1 MIVII
6 ILPFAFEMSL
16 IVLQSSSALG
26 NDFIVKSHL
35 ADLYDTLLEGNLSKI
50 IEPFSVVEIN
60 HIAELID
67 LPPKAV
73 ELKSAS
79 FHGALFSL
87 FFKKHNFFALSLGSP
102 R

>member
-1 MIVII
+1 
-6 ILPFAFEMSL
+6 LLLLFFPL
-16 IVLQSSSALG
+16 HLKLALSFF
-26 NDFIVKSHL
+26 NL
-35 ADLYDTLLEGNLSKI
+35 RLLEGNLSKI